1 MSGFPSLQ
9 FCLPNRVKDV
19 LEEEVVLNS
28 HEALCHSPPFP
39 FSFQCRLHVGGN
51 NLPQITQGLLPFDH
65 AGDLCA
71 RVKSMYPDSPWTRS
85 APEHNAQIPP
95 TTLRDVTPDPAHV
108 FLCLLASSPGARLR
122 DRTSNALRKC
132 DASSLEYAPAQ
143 KRVNID

>member
-71 RVKSMYPDSPWTRS
+71 RVKSMYRQPLDEVSTGTQCT
-85 APEHNAQIPP
+85 N
-95 TTLRDVTPDPAHV
+95 TTYHTA
-108 FLCLLASSPGARLR
+108 
-122 DRTSNALRKC
+122 
-132 DASSLEYAPAQ
+132 
-143 KRVNID
+143 